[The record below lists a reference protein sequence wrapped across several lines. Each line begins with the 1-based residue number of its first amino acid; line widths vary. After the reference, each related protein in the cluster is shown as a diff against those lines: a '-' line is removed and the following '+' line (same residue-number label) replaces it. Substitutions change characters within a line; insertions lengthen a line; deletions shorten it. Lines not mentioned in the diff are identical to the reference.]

1 MFAVQ
6 STNQDAASG
15 QHLSQAG
22 TLSLILKINLIHY
35 MVSINHQIFCYI
47 YKIAV

>member
-22 TLSLILKINLIHY
+22 TLRAETFDLN
-35 MVSINHQIFCYI
+35 IFDIFDIFYGMI
-47 YKIAV
+47 